1 MAYATGYAMS
11 RQITDAATA
20 YTRLRMMT
28 LRYVGVKMPTTLSS
42 VLPKRGL
49 PSASVVP
56 KLSAMSSSSA
66 EMKNT
71 DIQTVPGT
79 SIQVHSRSLR
89 ARRGGACATTGSAGA
104 TSVGAD
110 SM

>member
-1 MAYATGYAMS
+1 M
-11 RQITDAATA
+11 
-20 YTRLRMMT
+20 
-28 LRYVGVKMPTTLSS
+28 LSS

-66 EMKNT
+66 ETKNT

-79 SIQVHSRSLR
+79 SIQVHRRSRR
-89 ARRGGACATTGSAGA
+89 AGRGGLRRLAVVAASGRDHSPTFISVYAASRAWVLATLSL
-104 TSVGAD
+104 VK
-110 SM
+110 